1 MILTILVHSAALISG
16 AVGLG
21 IGTFLYALNRTHL
34 LRVFLAF
41 LSSLFLFVLSFF
53 LRESGLP
60 TPTASAGLAFIT
72 EAAGAIV
79 QVWIL
84 PSLVFGLFVQP
95 VPAAVRALCVVSAVL
110 MGILVVASAL
120 APAVAAPRIAIAVL
134 LYGSIG
140 AYTVL
145 MIVWLRRKPVGREPV
160 GHEPPDRLR
169 MRRSLRTFV
178 WVSAGFLPLFIA
190 DVLVSLAIGPPIL
203 EPLDNLSVPLYF
215 VLLSAGAVHFAYRY
229 LNRPAL
235 MEGDEVTSRGKEL
248 LGLSDREAEV
258 VEYIMEGYSVPDA
271 AKVMRISA
279 KTVEN
284 HLYKVY
290 RKAGVSNR
298 VQLFQLF
305 QNRRRI

>member
-1 MILTILVHSAALISG
+1 
-16 AVGLG
+16 VGLG

-34 LRVFLAF
+34 LRVFLVF

-60 TPTASAGLAFIT
+60 SPTASAGLSFTT

-145 MIVWLRRKPVGREPV
+145 MIVWLRRKPVGREP
-160 GHEPPDRLR
+160 PDRLQ

-178 WVSAGFLPLFIA
+178 WVSAAFLPLFVA
-190 DVLVSLAIGPPIL
+190 DVLVSLAIGPSIL
-203 EPLDNLSVPLYF
+203 KPLDNLSVPLYF